1 MLCHAKDFRSSPS
14 THIEARSCGT
24 MFILSLLIL
33 VEPSILRQT
42 NFKMNTNNN
51 NLVLNRLIE
60 SSDLPFNDLEYL
72 FVLKLKLSD
81 CRYELLQLHSRILA
95 SDSIHT
101 RVYLR
106 KNKALVQKYLLIRL
120 LQTWMCSSTK
130 TMPFHNVC

>member
-1 MLCHAKDFRSSPS
+1 
-14 THIEARSCGT
+14 
-24 MFILSLLIL
+24 
-33 VEPSILRQT
+33 
-42 NFKMNTNNN
+42 MNTNNKD
-51 NLVLNRLIE
+51 LVLNRLIE